1 MYVVLYSFPSLF
13 FSPLL
18 FSHLLLKLKITKMDS
33 VVVWLQLLQTV
44 FFSSFPLGITNSL
57 INLSINTN
65 TFKFLDKSNA
75 KGIASS
81 SFIFVQTRWFQF
93 TGDLAGFQCRVSIL
107 PFSTWPSLNLYYVMY
122 YPFISWWFFS
132 SLFWP
137 LIPVTIFYSIYWIR
151 DTPTASRDFA
161 TTLLCMSNIPDPCSR
176 ESDSWTY

>member
-1 MYVVLYSFPSLF
+1 MLFSIHFLIFFSLF
-13 FSPLL
+13 FL
-18 FSHLLLKLKITKMDS
+18 HLLLKLKITKMDA

-57 INLSINTN
+57 SNLSINTN

-81 SFIFVQTRWFQF
+81 SFTFVQTQWFQF

-107 PFSTWPSLNLYYVMY
+107 PFSTWPSLNPYYNMY

-137 LIPVTIFYSIYWIR
+137 LIPVTIFYGIYWIW
-151 DTPTASRDFA
+151 DTPTVSRDFA
-161 TTLLCMSNIPDPCSR
+161 TPLLCMSNILDRCSR
-176 ESDSWTY
+176 ETYS